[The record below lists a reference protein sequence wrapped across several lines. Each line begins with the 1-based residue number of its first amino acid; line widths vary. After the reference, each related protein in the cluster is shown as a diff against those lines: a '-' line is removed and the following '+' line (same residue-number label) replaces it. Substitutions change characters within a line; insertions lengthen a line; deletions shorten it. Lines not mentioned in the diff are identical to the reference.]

1 MKPSAANWLCS
12 KNVAAALTNTQAA
25 VLSDQEQAKDEL
37 HLANERYGE
46 AEQDVARIQSEY
58 EEAKSQLANVQNAL
72 QARQSERAALEE
84 QLALT
89 RNQIEN
95 FSQQRAENNAR
106 LDELKSRIES
116 QTQKIEQTKIAIA
129 NGESLLAKARA
140 QYETARK
147 EREQANLVLQEAEE
161 KAVAKKN
168 EVDRIERERR
178 AALEQR
184 TKEESD
190 YSRLKAQLEVLE
202 QSEQSLAGYAEGAR
216 YLLDAARQSKL
227 TGARGALS
235 AALDVPAELE
245 TAIAAALGDTLDAV
259 LLDANQFED
268 ALNLLGIK

>member
-1 MKPSAANWLCS
+1 MRS
-12 KNVAAALTNTQAA
+12 
-25 VLSDQEQAKDEL
+25 
-37 HLANERYGE
+37 LA
-46 AEQDVARIQSEY
+46 IKL
-58 EEAKSQLANVQNAL
+58 KSL
-72 QARQSERAALEE
+72 
-84 QLALT
+84 
-89 RNQIEN
+89 
-95 FSQQRAENNAR
+95 SQQRAENNAR

-116 QTQKIEQTKIAIA
+116 QTQKIEQTKAAIA
-129 NGESLLAKARA
+129 NGESLSAKAKA
-140 QYETARK
+140 QFETAHTA
-147 EREQANLVLQEAEE
+147 REQANLALQEAEE
-161 KAVAKKN
+161 KVISKKN

-190 YSRLKAQLEVLE
+190 HSRLKAQLEVLE

-259 LLDANQFED
+259 LLDASQLED
-268 ALNLLGIK
+268 ALSLLESDDAGRAVLLPSSMNVENHFAEQSE

>member
-1 MKPSAANWLCS
+1 MR
-12 KNVAAALTNTQAA
+12 T
-25 VLSDQEQAKDEL
+25 
-37 HLANERYGE
+37 
-46 AEQDVARIQSEY
+46 
-58 EEAKSQLANVQNAL
+58 AKSL
-72 QARQSERAALEE
+72 S
-84 QLALT
+84 
-89 RNQIEN
+89 
-95 FSQQRAENNAR
+95 
-106 LDELKSRIES
+106 
-116 QTQKIEQTKIAIA
+116 
-129 NGESLLAKARA
+129 AKAKA

-147 EREQANLVLQEAEE
+147 AREQANLALQEAEE
-161 KAVAKKN
+161 KVVSKKN

-190 YSRLKAQLEVLE
+190 HSRLKAQLEVLE

-259 LLDANQFED
+259 LLDANQLED
-268 ALNLLGIK
+268 ALNLLESDDAGRAVLLPLDQTSESLSRLPKSDDDYLGVASELVNAPDELRGAVRLMLGQTLDRRVTENSRAD